1 MERRAMERRATAWTA
16 PTARRSR
23 PSGKASAPPRLHGVT
38 LRRSPLDAAHRDLGA
53 KMVPFGG
60 WDMPVSYPSGTIA
73 EHRACRSSAVAF
85 DVSHLGTV
93 RVEGGEAYEALQA
106 ALTNDLGKIGPGRA
120 QYTHLLDPDDASVV
134 DDIIVWW
141 VAPDRF
147 DVMPNASNTDR
158 VVGAVGGTDVTASRA
173 IVAVQGPEARQRLAA
188 VVPEATTVPRF
199 GVAPFEWNGVSC
211 VIAGTGYTGEDG
223 VECAAPAEAAPAF
236 WDAVLGTGIP
246 PAGL

>member
-85 DVSHLGTV
+85 DVRHPRPV
-93 RVEGGEAYEALQA
+93 RGEGGGGHEGRQA
-106 ALTNDLGKIGPGRA
+106 ARTNDLGK
-120 QYTHLLDPDDASVV
+120 
-134 DDIIVWW
+134 
-141 VAPDRF
+141 
-147 DVMPNASNTDR
+147 N
-158 VVGAVGGTDVTASRA
+158 
-173 IVAVQGPEARQRLAA
+173 
-188 VVPEATTVPRF
+188 
-199 GVAPFEWNGVSC
+199 
-211 VIAGTGYTGEDG
+211 
-223 VECAAPAEAAPAF
+223 
-236 WDAVLGTGIP
+236 
-246 PAGL
+246 